1 MRISP
6 DEAVLFEYG
15 FIKINMTIVATWLV
29 MTVMVVGSYLVT
41 RKLSSGMH
49 ISRWQSTLEII
60 ILGIKKQIHEIGL
73 AKAEKYI
80 GFLGTLFLFLFVSN
94 LFTVLPVYEP
104 PTSSLSTTVALS
116 ICVFFAV
123 PFFNIREY
131 GLLNYLKSYVKPNVF
146 MLPLHVINEFS
157 RTVALSVRLFGN
169 MMSGV
174 VILAILISI
183 IPFFFP
189 AVMSAFGLLTGTVQA
204 YIYSILAAVFI
215 AAAHESEEKTNHTD
229 NPTITNTKQ

>member
-6 DEAVLFEYG
+6 DEVVLFEYG
-15 FIKINMTIVATWLV
+15 FVKINFTIVTTWFV
-29 MTVMVVGSYLVT
+29 MMVMVVGSYLIT
-41 RKLSSGMH
+41 RKLSSGIH
-49 ISRWQSTLEII
+49 ITRWQSTLEII
-60 ILGIKKQIHEIGL
+60 VLGIKQQIKDIGL
-73 AKAEKYI
+73 SKAENYI

-94 LFTVLPVYEP
+94 LFTVLPLYEP
-104 PTSSLSTTVALS
+104 PTSSLSTTAALS

-123 PFFNIREY
+123 PIFNIKEH
-131 GLLNYLKSYVKPNVF
+131 GLWNYLKSYVQPNVF
-146 MLPLHVINEFS
+146 MLPLHIINEFS

-174 VILAILISI
+174 VILAILVSI

-189 AVMSAFGLLTGTVQA
+189 IVMSAFGLLTGTVQA

-215 AAAHESEEKTNHTD
+215 AAAHESEEKNNHL
-229 NPTITNTKQ
+229 NQNFTK